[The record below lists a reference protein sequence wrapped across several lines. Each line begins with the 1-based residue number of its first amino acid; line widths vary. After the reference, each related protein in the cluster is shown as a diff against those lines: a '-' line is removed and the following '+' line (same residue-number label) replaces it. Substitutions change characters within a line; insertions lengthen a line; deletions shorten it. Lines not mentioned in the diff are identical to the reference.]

1 MPHSERHTPLR
12 AQSLHSESS
21 EDDDGSAPF
30 QLRPRSLSASRVI
43 HGRTTGVAAG
53 GTADR
58 SADDVP
64 NQPGRSGRARQR
76 TGTLPFFQV
85 PGAVRGGALDNK
97 NRGCFLR
104 INVAAALSWE
114 VGDGITGTTE
124 NGRVEG
130 CRREGCRTRADGRRR
145 GGGRRA
151 SGLGCPLACA
161 ARALTLL
168 RPAAPSAGRE
178 RLNPAS
184 YPTIRP
190 PPQQASS
197 QQCLPPCAFRS
208 WTCSAVASN
217 GRFPYTFFCPLVPC
231 DQTFD
236 AVQPCTGS
244 VGKRCTAKCVAR
256 VKESRG
262 AGVQTIR

>member
-64 NQPGRSGRARQR
+64 NQPGRSGRARRR

-184 YPTIRP
+184 YTLRP
-190 PPQQASS
+190 KIFAP
-197 QQCLPPCAFRS
+197 FDFYRS
-208 WTCSAVASN
+208 HLT
-217 GRFPYTFFCPLVPC
+217 
-231 DQTFD
+231 
-236 AVQPCTGS
+236 
-244 VGKRCTAKCVAR
+244 
-256 VKESRG
+256 SRLI
-262 AGVQTIR
+262 QNICENTKIIMIYLKYLR